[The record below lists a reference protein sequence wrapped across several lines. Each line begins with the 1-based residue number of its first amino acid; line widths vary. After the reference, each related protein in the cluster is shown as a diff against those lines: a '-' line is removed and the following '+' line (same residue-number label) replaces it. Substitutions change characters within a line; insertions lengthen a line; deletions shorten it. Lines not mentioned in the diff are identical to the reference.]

1 MKREKARARGL
12 VQVQPFDGEETP
24 PRSTYVRY
32 AVSHHLVFITGAI
45 FMHSVGGGG
54 TFRSSHS
61 IHLYVFFL
69 FLFLCAIACHL
80 TFSSFAGGR
89 LRTFVKSGRGGRE
102 AAATALMMYK
112 NPLLCGAEALTSSR
126 SAELSEVD
134 LLRVRDRE
142 TKSAIRQNSERNST
156 TETYFFFVW

>member
-1 MKREKARARGL
+1 M
-12 VQVQPFDGEETP
+12 
-24 PRSTYVRY
+24 
-32 AVSHHLVFITGAI
+32 
-45 FMHSVGGGG
+45 GG
-54 TFRSSHS
+54 
-61 IHLYVFFL
+61 
-69 FLFLCAIACHL
+69 
-80 TFSSFAGGR
+80 
-89 LRTFVKSGRGGRE
+89 GGRE